1 LSERPD
7 WDEYFLGIAEAVS
20 LRSDCE
26 RDKVGAVVVGSD
38 RRIRS
43 TGYNGSPAGM
53 VGCSSCPRR
62 TSEVPPG
69 SCYSNCVAI
78 HAELNALLYCD
89 RNDLPGSTLYITR
102 RPCYGC
108 MKAIKASGVEWVG
121 YPEGRILNIVNTRDL
136 TMDGTITE
144 T

>member
-1 LSERPD
+1 LRPD
-7 WDEYFLGIAEAVS
+7 WDTYFLGIAHAVS

-38 RRIRS
+38 RRIRA

-53 VGCSSCPRR
+53 EGCSTCPRR
-62 TSEVPPG
+62 TSDVAPG

-89 RNDLPGSTLYITR
+89 RSDLPGSTLYITR
-102 RPCYGC
+102 EACYGC
-108 MKAIKASGVEWVG
+108 LKAIKAARVERVVTPDGVRLV
-121 YPEGRILNIVNTRDL
+121 
-136 TMDGTITE
+136 
-144 T
+144 